1 MNIIDNEKTD
11 KQELKDYQNTVKILS
26 RLFKKYNPQFSRM
39 AKGCVFDAK
48 MYFITND
55 NEVYRYNIEIKSRK
69 QNMEEYDTLP
79 LTVQKYCNIIESCKL
94 GEKPIYISIVND
106 EEYYIFDLS
115 KLNMNNVTIKNWLIN
130 DIEYSDNPRKK
141 KIPTMFIPITESVN
155 NGLI

>member
-11 KQELKDYQNTVKILS
+11 IQELKDYQMTVKILS
-26 RLFKKYNPQFSRM
+26 RLFKKYNPQFSMM

-79 LTVQKYCNIIESCKL
+79 LTVQKYCNVKDACKL
-94 GEKPIYISIVND
+94 GEKAIYLSIVNE
-106 EEYYIFDLS
+106 EEYYIFDID
-115 KLNMNNVTIKNWLIN
+115 KLDMNKVIIKNWYIN
-130 DIEYSDNPRKK
+130 DIEYSDNPTKK

>member
-1 MNIIDNEKTD
+1 MNIINNELTD
-11 KQELKDYQNTVKILS
+11 KQELKDYQITVTILS
-26 RLFKKYNPQFSRM
+26 RIFKSYDPQFTMM

-48 MYFITND
+48 MYFTD
-55 NEVYRYNIEIKSRK
+55 NNNELYRYHIEIKSRR

-94 GEKPIYISIVND
+94 GEKPIYLSLLND
-106 EEYYIFDLS
+106 DEYYIFDLN
-115 KLNMNNVTIKNWLIN
+115 KIDMNKVIIRNWYIN
-130 DIEYSDNPRKK
+130 DIEYSANPVKK

>member
-79 LTVQKYCNIIESCKL
+79 LTVQKYCNIIESCTL

-115 KLNMNNVTIKNWLIN
+115 KLNMNNVTIKNWYIN
-130 DIEYSDNPRKK
+130 DIEYSDNPTKK
-141 KIPTMFIPITESVN
+141 KIPTLFIPITQCVN

>member
-11 KQELKDYQNTVKILS
+11 VQELKDYTMAVKILS
-26 RLFKKYNPQFSRM
+26 RLFKAYSPNFSKM
-39 AKGCVFDAK
+39 SKGCVFDAK
-48 MYFITND
+48 MYFRD
-55 NEVYRYNIEIKSRK
+55 NNNELYRYHIEIKSRR

-79 LTVQKYCNIIESCKL
+79 LTVQKYCNLLETCKL

-115 KLNMNNVTIKNWLIN
+115 RIDMNKVMIKNWYIN
-130 DIEYSDNPRKK
+130 DIEYSDNPTKK